1 MFWKI
6 KVSGSHRTSSLSV
19 EHLTCE
25 RDRFRSSDVFGAK
38 IEVVGSLSCRG
49 PLTELLKNQ
58 IAPVVSRKLDS
69 IEIIRAF
76 DINLDSCTFPLNM

>member
-1 MFWKI
+1 MSAI
-6 KVSGSHRTSSLSV
+6 VSGPVTYLAPKLRLWVHCLV
-19 EHLTCE
+19 
-25 RDRFRSSDVFGAK
+25 
-38 IEVVGSLSCRG
+38 G